1 MNAASR
7 STAGRGFVFSLRF
20 VSVFAA
26 AHILLVL
33 LQTNFL
39 PLSDGWNV
47 VWLSL
52 EFLLAAGALGIS
64 AVCLVYARVRGSE
77 SIESFSALFRDI
89 MTPGTVFLA
98 LWVLWAYI
106 SCFLAIREGRAS
118 FYHNAR
124 YLFYQTADMLV
135 LFPLGLY
142 LGRKSRTGLLKAV
155 YDVTL
160 ALFTLQLLWGF
171 LRFFGGEASFSAFYG
186 RPFDYSILRPI
197 IAVNSNSVGGYA
209 AFFLVAGIWRIRSA
223 GSRVGRALLIAAF
236 AVNFAAFVSVESRA
250 AVLGVT
256 AALGTGAGAAFW
268 RSGRFSPLP
277 RAVCSAVCCAV
288 AAAVFLGAFYGSRTA
303 VLRVQNGVLERIY
316 TAAETA
322 PEEDGISGSADR
334 PGGGST
340 PYIAPAPGAAG
351 DRERRDLVGG
361 GASTLGGRSKIWR
374 CVIEGAARDRH
385 ILLHGTSM
393 ANVGDWVETTAFKR
407 NYHTHNQ
414 LLEVLVAQGLPA
426 LVLFLLWLVW
436 LAGKSL
442 SLAFSPSSGAEWAL
456 PLPLLSLITHNMA
469 EMMLVGRPHFVGGFF
484 FLIAGYTAGLVRK
497 KAGGTAD
504 PSPGR

>member
-1 MNAASR
+1 MNTASR
-7 STAGRGFVFSLRF
+7 SPAGRGFVFSLRF

-39 PLSDGWNV
+39 PLSDDWNV

-52 EFLLAAGALGIS
+52 ELLLAAGALGIS
-64 AVCLVYARVRGSE
+64 AVCLAYARVRGTQSLD
-77 SIESFSALFRDI
+77 SFSALFRDI

-118 FYHNAR
+118 FYHNVR
-124 YLFYQTADMLV
+124 FLFYQTADMLV

-142 LGRKSRTGLLKAV
+142 LGRKSRTSLLKAV
-155 YDVTL
+155 YDGAL
-160 ALFTLQLLWGF
+160 ALFTIQLLWGF
-171 LRFFGGEASFSAFYG
+171 LRFFGGEAAFSAFYG

-209 AFFLVAGIWRIRSA
+209 AFFLVAGIWRFRSA

-268 RSGRFSPLP
+268 RRGRLSPLP

-288 AAAVFLGAFYGSRTA
+288 AAAVFLGVFYGSRTA
-303 VLRVQNGVLERIY
+303 VLRVQNRVLGRIY
-316 TAAETA
+316 TAAAEKA
-322 PEEDGISGSADR
+322 PEAVEGSGSPDR
-334 PGGGST
+334 PGNGST
-340 PYIAPAPGAAG
+340 SYIAPAPGVSG

-407 NYHTHNQ
+407 NFHTHNQ

-436 LAGKSL
+436 LAGKSF
-442 SLAFSPSSGAEWAL
+442 SLAFSPSPGAEWAL

-469 EMMLVGRPHFVGGFF
+469 EMMLVGRTHFVGGFF
-484 FLIAGYTAGLVRK
+484 FLIAGYTAGL
-497 KAGGTAD
+497 TAERR
-504 PSPGR
+504 SVL